1 VIDSNQTMSFD
12 RMRSMLTRAAEV
24 RDSEQQQIFDSLDE
38 IHGRLA
44 ALDALGAIRKRL
56 ADVPDRTEMSVL
68 AERLDETVAKLD
80 AQESA
85 VSSLARLVEG
95 IVDRVA
101 DRLATPFAQL
111 DGRLDGV
118 AGRFE
123 GVAGRMDGLEDRISG
138 LHKRLDDLDNRLD
151 RHEMRLDQIP
161 AAVTG
166 PLRERLDAAESS
178 LRSQVE
184 ETSRALSETTRSLTE
199 EISGSRETARTD
211 AEALREQSGE
221 QLRDLTGRLEALTA
235 RLDGVGTRVEGVE
248 HTLGS
253 RMENVSS
260 GVSAAIDGLDTTLSG
275 KVEGVERSVTGLSA
289 RVDGVESSLTD
300 RVSTVASSLEA
311 SLDKLDGTLV
321 NRPDHEAVVALVNR
335 SNEESERRQAGQ
347 LDEALS
353 TFAEIILGSGG
364 QQQQAPAP
372 RPAARRSARKPA
384 LTSGSS
390 LNGHGHGDH
399 GPDEEGDEA

>member
-1 VIDSNQTMSFD
+1 VVIDSNQTMSFD
-12 RMRSMLTRAAEV
+12 RMRSMLVRAAEV

-56 ADVPDRTEMSVL
+56 AEVPDRTEMSVL

-95 IVDRVA
+95 LVDRVA

-138 LHKRLDDLDNRLD
+138 LHKRLDDLDNRFD
-151 RHEMRLDQIP
+151 RTEMRLDQIP

-166 PLRERLDAAESS
+166 PLRERLDSVESS
-178 LRSQVE
+178 LRGQAE
-184 ETSRALSETTRSLTE
+184 ETAQGLAQTTRSLSE
-199 EISGSRETARTD
+199 EISGSREAARTD
-211 AEALREQSGE
+211 AEGLRGRTDEG
-221 QLRDLTGRLEALTA
+221 LRDLTGRLEALTD
-235 RLDGVGTRVEGVE
+235 RLDGVGARVEGVE
-248 HTLGS
+248 NSLAGRVDHVETS
-253 RMENVSS
+253 VA
-260 GVSAAIDGLDTTLSG
+260 AAIEGLDTTLSG
-275 KVEGVERSVTGLSA
+275 KVEGVERTVTGLSA
-289 RVDGVESSLTD
+289 RVDGVESALTD
-300 RVSTVASSLEA
+300 RVSSVASSLEA

-364 QQQQAPAP
+364 QQQAPAP
-372 RPAARRSARKPA
+372 RPAARRSSRKPA
-384 LTSGSS
+384 LTAGPS
-390 LNGHGHGDH
+390 LNGHAEHVS
-399 GPDEEGDEA
+399 DEEGAEG

>member
-1 VIDSNQTMSFD
+1 MSFD
-12 RMRSMLTRAAEV
+12 RMRSMLVRAAEV

-44 ALDALGAIRKRL
+44 ALDALGAMRKRL
-56 ADVPDRTEMSVL
+56 AEVPDRTEMSVL

-95 IVDRVA
+95 IVDRVSE
-101 DRLATPFAQL
+101 RLATPFAQL

-123 GVAGRMDGLEDRISG
+123 GVAGRMDGLEDRVGG

-151 RHEMRLDQIP
+151 RHEMRLDQLP

-166 PLRERLDAAESS
+166 PVRERLESVESS
-178 LRSQVE
+178 LRGQVE
-184 ETSRALSETTRSLTE
+184 ETSRALTETSRSLSE
-199 EISGSRETARTD
+199 EISGSREAARSD
-211 AEALREQSGE
+211 AESTREQSTE
-221 QLRDLTGRLEALTA
+221 QVRDLTGRLEALTE
-235 RLDGVGTRVEGVE
+235 RLDGMGTRVEGVE
-248 HTLGS
+248 NNLSG
-253 RMENVSS
+253 RVENVEST
-260 GVSAAIDGLDTTLSG
+260 VSAAIEGLDSTLSG
-275 KVEGVERSVTGLSA
+275 KVDGVERSLSGLTA
-289 RVDGVESSLTD
+289 RVDGVESSLSD
-300 RVSTVASSLEA
+300 RVSTVASGLEA

-335 SNEESERRQAGQ
+335 SNEESEHRQAGQ

-364 QQQQAPAP
+364 QQQQSPPP

-384 LTSGSS
+384 LTSGREPS
-390 LNGHGHGDH
+390 LNGHGDH
-399 GPDEEGDEA
+399 APDEEGAEA